1 MDNIVHV
8 AIIRSDLSDDYNRH
22 AGATMMSVIENCSV
36 PVIFHIIHEE
46 KNSDRNPEMRDFN
59 IKKYEELVKRG
70 GGKVYFHNVDLPE
83 LCCTEKI

>member
-1 MDNIVHV
+1 
-8 AIIRSDLSDDYNRH
+8 
-22 AGATMMSVIENCSV
+22 MSVIENCSV

-83 LCCTEKI
+83 WINEKEIPAIRGRLPVGFYRFYLPELLPVL